1 MQNQYQIADLHL
13 FPVQRSE
20 GRWNLLTDSDH
31 LLRRFGKLEF
41 FSLKE
46 KQFSSFEAR
55 EEADEICFV
64 LHGELAVSMTDLRED
79 SPSYKVEIEIALSAE
94 EPKGLLIPFGVAY
107 SLSTSVGA
115 DLLRVSSHQ
124 QEAFEVGSD

>member
-1 MQNQYQIADLHL
+1 MQNQYPIADLHV

-20 GRWNLLTDSDH
+20 GRWNLLSDSDH
-31 LLRRFGKLEF
+31 LLRRFGQLEF

-107 SLSTSVGA
+107 SLSTSAGA

-124 QEAFEVGSD
+124 QEAVEVGSD